1 MSIRWIRSVQ
11 VDGRPMTLEVMLGA
25 SKIADKCYVRL
36 NQDDELWF
44 HPATDRREV
53 ILQQG
58 IEMLKERLKGRQ
70 VTASNGSAFLWH

>member
-25 SKIADKCYVRL
+25 SRISDKCYVRM
-36 NQDDELWF
+36 NQDEEYWF
-44 HPATDRREV
+44 SPSTDQREA
-53 ILQQG
+53 ILRQG
-58 IEMLKERLKGRQ
+58 IDMLKDRLKGRQ